1 VVLFLSRLDPKKNVE
16 GLIRAFAT
24 LRPSHPSA
32 RLVIAGAGAPD
43 YVRSLRTLGASEGID
58 DKIHWAG
65 HLEGN
70 AKWGALRAADV
81 FVLPSYSENFGIAA
95 VEAMMAGRPC
105 IVGGGVALAEEM
117 DTAGAGIATEPE
129 PSAIAGALDRLLSD
143 DRLCTEMGARAA
155 ALASQ
160 RFSADAMGA
169 GLAELYARI
178 IQETGRT
185 VSPSAAAD
193 TETSRDSR
201 IANRSAAQP

>member
-1 VVLFLSRLDPKKNVE
+1 
-16 GLIRAFAT
+16 
-24 LRPSHPSA
+24 
-32 RLVIAGAGAPD
+32 
-43 YVRSLRTLGASEGID
+43 
-58 DKIHWAG
+58 
-65 HLEGN
+65 
-70 AKWGALRAADV
+70 
-81 FVLPSYSENFGIAA
+81 
-95 VEAMMAGRPC
+95 
-105 IVGGGVALAEEM
+105 VALAEEM